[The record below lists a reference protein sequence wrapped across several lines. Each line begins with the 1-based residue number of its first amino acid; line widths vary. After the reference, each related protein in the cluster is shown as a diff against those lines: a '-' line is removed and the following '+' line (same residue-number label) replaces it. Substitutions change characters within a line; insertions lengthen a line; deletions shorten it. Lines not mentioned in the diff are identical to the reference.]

1 MHLIARA
8 AFVGL
13 LFLCAT
19 AQAQVQEEIR
29 RCASIAADAERLA
42 CYDRLFRDSRAA
54 ASAPAAAAGTA
65 AGAAAPSGAAPAG
78 AGAAPAGAGAAPA
91 GGAASGAPAGG
102 ASAPA
107 AGAAAGAAAA
117 GSSSAAAG
125 ADFGTNPRL
134 QEEQRRKER
143 ASEGAQ
149 DMQELH
155 ERIKKID
162 PHPYGLHVLTLENGQ
177 VWQQKEKV
185 WELELKPGDPVV
197 IRRGMLGSY
206 RVQPEGQT
214 VSASVVRVK

>member
-78 AGAAPAGAGAAPA
+78 AGAAPAG
-91 GGAASGAPAGG
+91 GAASGAPAGG

-143 ASEGAQ
+143 ASEGTQ
-149 DMQELH
+149 DAQELH